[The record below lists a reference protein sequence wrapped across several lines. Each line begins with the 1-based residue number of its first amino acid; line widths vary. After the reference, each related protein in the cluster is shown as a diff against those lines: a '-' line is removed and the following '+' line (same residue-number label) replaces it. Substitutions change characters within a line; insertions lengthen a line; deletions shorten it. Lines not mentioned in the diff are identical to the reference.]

1 MSNRYLTN
9 TVFVDNVNNYWFE
22 CLFRQKSE
30 VWVVKSK
37 MRRGLDLA
45 MEKNSQRGIGLIFTS
60 GMDKLVFENF
70 VEILSKNVFVK
81 KCANIN
87 PGSRRPAK
95 HRKEDHFL
103 GKMYSSGLE
112 AFAMLW
118 RGFLKGSVLRVT
130 PIPAFPIFKTKL
142 GEGERKFLKLR
153 ESYSQM

>member
-9 TVFVDNVNNYWFE
+9 TVFVDNVINYWFE

-30 VWVVKSK
+30 VWVVKSE

-81 KCANIN
+81 KCATIN
-87 PGSRRPAK
+87 PGSRKAAK

-118 RGFLKGSVLRVT
+118 RGFLKGSVLRAS
-130 PIPAFPIFKTKL
+130 PIPAFPHFQNENGGRRKEIFEIT
-142 GEGERKFLKLR
+142 
-153 ESYSQM
+153 